1 MALNQLPTVEATI
14 QIVHSGDFVG
24 VAFTTTLD
32 ASDGA
37 PVAPQ
42 QQFTFDLNIFAP
54 DLVASAPAAPFVG
67 VYRELSG
74 EKVEADIKVE
84 DELITLTFW
93 EPVVPADYRV
103 KVMG

>member
-14 QIVHSGDFVG
+14 QVIHSGDFVG
-24 VAFTTTLD
+24 IAFTTTLD

-42 QQFTFDLNIFAP
+42 QVYTFDLNIFAP
-54 DLVASAPAAPFVG
+54 DLVATAPAAPFVG
-67 VYRELSG
+67 VYREPSG
-74 EKVEADIKVE
+74 ERVEADVKVE
-84 DELITLTFW
+84 PELITITFW
-93 EPVVPADYRV
+93 EPVDPTAYRV